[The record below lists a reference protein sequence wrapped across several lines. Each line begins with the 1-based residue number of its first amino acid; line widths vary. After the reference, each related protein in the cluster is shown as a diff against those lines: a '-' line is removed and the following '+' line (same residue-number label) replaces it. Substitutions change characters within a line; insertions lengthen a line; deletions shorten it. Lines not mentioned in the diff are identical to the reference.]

1 MATDTEALT
10 VVLDVQAKRFEN
22 AMRRQQAQFDRISKS
37 IESRATALEDS
48 VGGSFDKLAKIVGGA
63 AVINELRKLSDAWL
77 EASNK
82 IKSAGVAEAMAG
94 SVTNEIADIATRARS
109 GFSEVADLYARL
121 TRTGKDFG
129 ATQGEIAVATETV
142 SKALKVS
149 GASASETQSTLV
161 QLGQALGSG
170 RLQGDELRSL
180 LENAPVVAGAI
191 AKEFGVAVGELKD
204 LGAEGKLI
212 SERVFRALV
221 NAAPEVGA
229 AFAKTN
235 ASISDSFTLLQN
247 AALKFVGNSRQM
259 GLAASAASSS
269 IQFLAKN
276 IDGVA
281 TAAAAVGAVIAA
293 RLVAQGLA
301 PMVAQIGATVTASA
315 AASAGIA
322 AIGVRAQVA
331 ATSVAA
337 LRGALALVGGPV
349 GAAILGTAAVVA
361 YLATESSKGKETTDR
376 YAEAL
381 KGLRPSADDAKAA
394 IKAVGDEVAETSKR
408 MNDAAQDGYKR
419 KLREDATAARDLE
432 TTVRSATQ
440 QIEQFGSV
448 GLKADDKKRGLD
460 IVKQG
465 MEGNAAAA
473 LAAADE
479 LRRLGE
485 TNISFASAF
494 GSIAAMLQQLA
505 AVRGAAQATQA
516 ALAGVQATQAGESAA
531 KTRKDEQ
538 RALEKSG
545 FVADTKLPDPNADPV
560 LAALKLQGKVREAQM
575 DKDAKSLKDKTK
587 ELYDAALEGGGGVT
601 LKQAELAAKAIL
613 AAEASQKGGGKGGGG
628 GGKTE
633 AETAE
638 SRLDKYTDSL
648 ARQNLVL
655 QAEIEN
661 FGKSNAEKRAA
672 IELARAGVDLNRL
685 DAQTREEVLGKLN
698 KEIVLSEQLRTKK
711 KELEDA
717 QKAYND
723 ASKFF
728 GDAATDALED
738 LIINGEKA
746 EDVLK
751 NLVKQLAKAALQAA
765 LMGSGPLAGMFGSAG
780 SNGGAGGFFG
790 LFAKMIGGGGAG
802 AFSAGAG
809 GYTGMGPFLAGGG
822 QVRGPGTGTSD
833 SILAH
838 LSDGEYVVNAAAT
851 KKNGA
856 LLAAINSGK
865 IPKFA
870 TGGMV
875 GAMATPNVPSGI
887 SAGGGRPLTISPS
900 YQIDARGSQMSE
912 AQFKA
917 ILAQNNAQLRSEVPS
932 LVVDAQRRMG
942 A

>member
-1 MATDTEALT
+1 MATDVETLSLLLE
-10 VVLDVQAKRFEN
+10 VQSQKFEN
-22 AMRRQQAQFDRISKS
+22 QLKRQN
-37 IESRATALEDS
+37 ATAYRIFKQLEDRASAMESS
-48 VGGSFDKLAKIVGGA
+48 VGSSFDNLAKIVGGA
-63 AVINELRKLSDAWL
+63 AVVNELRKLSDAWL
-77 EASNK
+77 EATNK
-82 IKSAGVAEAMAG
+82 IKSAGIAEGVAN
-94 SVTNEIADIATRARS
+94 SVANEIADIANRS
-109 GFSEVADLYARL
+109 RTGFAEVADLYARL

-149 GASASETQSTLV
+149 GASAAETQSTLV

-170 RLQGDELRSL
+170 RLGGDELRSL

-191 AKEFGVAVGELKD
+191 AKEFGVAVGALKD
-204 LGAEGKLI
+204 LGAEGKLT
-212 SERVFRALV
+212 SDRVFRAIV

-229 AFAKTN
+229 AFAKTQ

-259 GLAASAASSS
+259 GVAANAASTS

-281 TAAAAVGAVIAA
+281 TAAAAVGAVIAT
-293 RLVAQGLA
+293 RLVAAGLA

-331 ATSVAA
+331 AASVAA

-361 YLATESSKGKETTDR
+361 YLATEATKGAETTDR

-381 KGLRPSADDAKAA
+381 KALRPPADEAKAA
-394 IKAVGDEVAETSKR
+394 IKGVGDEVAATSAR
-408 MNDAAQDGYKR
+408 MATAAEDGFKR
-419 KLREDATAARDLE
+419 KLKEDATAARDLE

-440 QIEQFGSV
+440 QIEQFGSI
-448 GLKADDKKRGLD
+448 GLKAEDKKRGLD
-460 IVKQG
+460 LVKQG
-465 MEGNAAAA
+465 MEGNATAA

-485 TNISFASAF
+485 TNISFANAF
-494 GSIAAMLQQLA
+494 ASIATMLTQLA

-516 ALAGVQATQAGESAA
+516 ALAGVQAQQAGENVI

-545 FVADTKLPDPNADPV
+545 FVPDTKLPDVNADPV
-560 LAALKLQGKVREAQM
+560 VAGLKLQAKVREAQL
-575 DKDAKSLKDKTK
+575 DKDTKALKDKTQ
-587 ELYDAALEGGGGVT
+587 ELYNAAIEGGGGVT
-601 LKQAELAAKAIL
+601 LKQAEAAAKAIL
-613 AAEASQKGGGKGGGG
+613 AAEAAQKGGGGGGG

-633 AETAE
+633 SETAQD
-638 SRLDKYTDSL
+638 RLDRYIDSL

-655 QAEIEN
+655 QAEIAN

-672 IELARAGVDLNRL
+672 VELAKAGVDLNRL
-685 DAQTREEVLGKLN
+685 DSATREEVLAKLM
-698 KEIVLSEQLRTKK
+698 KEITLSEQLRTKQ

-717 QKAYND
+717 KKAYND

-728 GDAATDALED
+728 GDAITDSLAD
-738 LIINGEKA
+738 IIIDGGKA

-765 LMGSGPLAGMFGSAG
+765 LMGSGPLGGLFGTAGV
-780 SNGGAGGFFG
+780 GGAPGG
-790 LFAKMIGGGGAG
+790 LIGGLLGGI
-802 AFSAGAG
+802 
-809 GYTGMGPFLAGGG
+809 TG
-822 QVRGPGTGTSD
+822 VPGR
-833 SILAH
+833 
-838 LSDGEYVVNAAAT
+838 
-851 KKNGA
+851 
-856 LLAAINSGK
+856 
-865 IPKFA
+865 A
-870 TGGMV
+870 TGGPVSAGKPYVV
-875 GAMATPNVPSGI
+875 GEKRPELFVPNTSGRIIPRVPNGI
-887 SAGGGRPLTISPS
+887 AAGGGRSLTVAPT
-900 YQIDARGSQMSE
+900 YTIDARGSQVSE
-912 AQFKA
+912 SQFRA
-917 ILAQNNAQLRSEVPS
+917 MLAQSNAQLKAEMPGYLSKVN
-932 LVVDAQRRMG
+932 QRGG

>member
-1 MATDTEALT
+1 MATDVEALNI
-10 VVLDVQAKRFEN
+10 VLDVTAKRFEN
-22 AMRRQQAQFDRISKS
+22 AMRRQQAQFDRISKR
-37 IESRATALEDS
+37 IEDRATTMESS
-48 VGGSFDKLAKIVGGA
+48 VSGSFDRLARIVGGA
-63 AVINELRKLSDAWL
+63 AVVNELRKMSDAWL

-121 TRTGKDFG
+121 TRSGKAFG

-149 GASASETQSTLV
+149 GASAGEVQSTLV

-170 RLQGDELRSL
+170 RLAGDELRSL

-191 AKEFGVAVGELKD
+191 AKEFGVAVGALKD
-204 LGAEGKLI
+204 LGAEGKLT
-212 SERVFRALV
+212 SDRVFRALV
-221 NAAPEVGA
+221 NAAPEVAA
-229 AFAKTN
+229 AFAKTQ

-247 AALKFVGNSRQM
+247 AALKFVGNSKQM

-281 TAAAAVGAVIAA
+281 TAAAAVGAVIAT
-293 RLVAQGLA
+293 RLVAAGLA

-361 YLATESSKGKETTDR
+361 YLATEATKGKETTDR
-376 YAEAL
+376 YGEAL
-381 KGLRPSADDAKAA
+381 KALRPSADDAKAA
-394 IKAVGDEVAETSKR
+394 IKGVGDEVAETSRR
-408 MNDAAQDGYKR
+408 MSEAAQDGFRR
-419 KLREDATAARDLE
+419 KLKEDAVEARNLE
-432 TTVRSATQ
+432 TTIRGATQ
-440 QIEQFGSV
+440 GLEQFGSV

-460 IVKQG
+460 LVKQG
-465 MEGNAAAA
+465 MDGNAAAA

-485 TNISFASAF
+485 TNISFANAF
-494 GSIAAMLQQLA
+494 SSIATMLTQLA
-505 AVRGAAQATQA
+505 AVRSAAQATQA
-516 ALAGVQATQAGESAA
+516 ALAGVQATQAGEATA
-531 KTRKDEQ
+531 KKSRDEQ
-538 RALEKSG
+538 DALTRSG
-545 FVADTKLPDPNADPV
+545 ATLPAALPDSRSDPV
-560 LAALKLQGKVREAQM
+560 LAGLRLQNEVRLAQM
-575 DKDAKSLKDKTK
+575 DKNAKALKDKTEEVYK
-587 ELYDAALEGGGGVT
+587 AALESGGGVT
-601 LKQAELAAKAIL
+601 LKQAEAAAKAIL
-613 AAEASQKGGGKGGGG
+613 AAEAAQKGGGKGGGG
-628 GGKTE
+628 KTE
-633 AETAE
+633 SETAE

-655 QAEIEN
+655 QAEIDN

-698 KEIVLSEQLRTKK
+698 KEIALSEQLRTKK

-728 GDAATDALED
+728 GDAITDSLED
-738 LIINGEKA
+738 LILNGGKA

-765 LMGSGPLAGMFGSAG
+765 LMGSGPLAGIFGTSG
-780 SNGGAGGFFG
+780 TNGGAGGIFG
-790 LFAKMIGGGGAG
+790 LLGGLFKFADGGFIGG
-802 AFSAGAG
+802 S
-809 GYTGMGPFLAGGG
+809 
-822 QVRGPGTGTSD
+822 GTGRSD
-833 SILAH
+833 SNIVRVSKGEHITNA
-838 LSDGEYVVNAAAT
+838 LSA
-851 KKNGA
+851 KKYA
-856 LLAAINSGK
+856 PLLDAINK
-865 IPKFA
+865 DRMPKFA
-870 TGGMV
+870 SGGFV
-875 GAMATPNVPSGI
+875 GAMSTPRVPTGLSSGGRSAPNIIVNNTQSQQVEATPKQDSNGDITVLI
-887 SAGGGRPLTISPS
+887 SAVEAGIADRMLRG
-900 YQIDARGSQMSE
+900 RGSMSQ
-912 AQFKA
+912 ALTARQT
-917 ILAQNNAQLRSEVPS
+917 NRHLR
-932 LVVDAQRRMG
+932 
-942 A
+942 